1 MIIVFGSLFMEL
13 LVDVNDLPKPGQNIK
28 SSRLRYFPGGKAGNQ
43 AFAVGRMG
51 EKVAVVGMT
60 GDDDFAIEI
69 TDNLKKNGV
78 MTSGVARTSL
88 PTGTA
93 ITMKSKDGTR
103 QYITYPGA
111 NEMASH
117 EQVPDEILINGN
129 YVLVQMSDSSE
140 NTLKLLER
148 AKSKGCKTVLNM
160 SPVVGLSSELLKN
173 IDLLI
178 LNSREAEKI
187 AESLKISGDDKD
199 LKLARA
205 LSKGGK
211 MSVVVTSG
219 EDGSVGVN
227 EKGKIWKVPA
237 YRMPDDEI
245 SESIS
250 AGDCYCGT
258 LVACLHRGDIL
269 PEAMRYASVAASL
282 SIRAEGAQ
290 SSFPFIDE
298 VDEHLSEI
306 GEAKAVSS

>member
-13 LVDVNDLPKPGQNIK
+13 LVDVNELPKPGQNIK

-43 AFAVGRMG
+43 AFAAGRMG
-51 EKVAVVGMT
+51 EKVAVVGST

-78 MTSGVARTSL
+78 MTSGVTRTDL

-93 ITMKSKDGTR
+93 ITMKDKKGER
-103 QYITYPGA
+103 QFISYPGA
-111 NEMASH
+111 NEMISH
-117 EQVPDEILINGN
+117 DQVPDEILINGN
-129 YVLVQMSDSSE
+129 YVLVQMSESSE

-148 AKSKGCKTVLNM
+148 AKARGCKTVLNM

-178 LNSREAEKI
+178 LNSREAEQI
-187 AESLKISGDDKD
+187 CTSLKISGEDQD

-219 EDGSVGVN
+219 ENGSVGVN
-227 EKGKIWKVPA
+227 ETGKIWKVPA

-245 SESIS
+245 VESLS

-258 LVACLHRGDIL
+258 LVACLHRGNPL
-269 PEAMRYASVAASL
+269 QEAMRYASVAASL

-290 SSFPFIDE
+290 SSFPFIEE
-298 VDEHLSEI
+298 VNEHLSEI
-306 GEAKAVSS
+306 ADAKLVSS